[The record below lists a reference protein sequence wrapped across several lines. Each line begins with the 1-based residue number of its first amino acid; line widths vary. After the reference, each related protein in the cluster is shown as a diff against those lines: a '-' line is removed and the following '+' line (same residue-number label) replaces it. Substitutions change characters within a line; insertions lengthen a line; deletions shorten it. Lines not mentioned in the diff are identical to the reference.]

1 MSPQLALVRSAVTA
15 LCAAV
20 LAATAAAQEPKAVA
34 YPEQDALSP
43 FRHPTDVYAPP
54 DELFRQLRLMQSI
67 AEAPGAKTDYD
78 AQGHEIVDDQ
88 NWRDARAAVER
99 IGVDAPYLAQIMRLH
114 RNAGERAT
122 AFYGAFWCKN
132 VDHVLN
138 LISHIPGEPERST
151 RQRAMPRAI
160 AYLHAHLGKRF
171 GDLDDEQKKTMVAA
185 MPQPG
190 SPIAKAKGITRLP
203 RDDDHLHEIRLI
215 PFFQLLDLD
224 DPRDQAQGLWFLKE
238 VFLLRL
244 DLALLWVEPALPRL
258 RQLLASDDKDVRD
271 QAIGLFQA
279 IGPRDLAAPPVD
291 DARALQAWADTAKKA
306 LFPPIRNLNDAV
318 VQIQPSPERD
328 ALVTAA
334 VKAIE
339 TSAVGDAFSERSKDG
354 QYYHGFRVATV
365 PDELKALAIP
375 KGAVITTVNGV
386 GVTDGPSLL
395 KTVREQLDKLKHPRI
410 LFVEYRRDDGV
421 HAVEYRLL

>member
-1 MSPQLALVRSAVTA
+1 MSPSLPFVRSAVMA
-15 LCAAV
+15 LCASIC
-20 LAATAAAQEPKAVA
+20 AAQEPQATA
-34 YPEQDALSP
+34 YPERDVLSP
-43 FRHPTDVYAPP
+43 FRRPVDMYAPP

-67 AEAPGAKTDYD
+67 AEAPGAKTDFD

-99 IGVDAPYLAQIMRLH
+99 LGVDAAYLAQIMRLH

-122 AFYGAFWCKN
+122 AFYGAFFCQN

-138 LISHIPGEPERST
+138 LISHIPGEPERTT

-171 GDLDDEQKKTMVAA
+171 SDLDDEQKKSMVAT

-190 SPIAKAKGITRLP
+190 SPIAKARGITRLP
-203 RDDDHLHEIRLI
+203 RDEDLLHEIRLV

-224 DPRDQAQGLWFLKE
+224 DPQDQAQGLWFLKE

-258 RQLLASDDKDVRD
+258 RQLLAAENTDVRD

-279 IGPRDLAAPPVD
+279 IGPKDLPAAPVD
-291 DARALQAWADTAKKA
+291 DARALQAWADTASKA
-306 LFPPIRNLNDAV
+306 LFPPIRNLNDAI
-318 VQIQPSPERD
+318 VQIHPSPERD
-328 ALVTAA
+328 ALAAAA

-339 TSAVGDAFSERSKDG
+339 TSAIGDAFAERGKDG
-354 QYYHGFRVATV
+354 QYYRGFRIATV
-365 PDELKALAIP
+365 PDELKPLAIP

-386 GVTDGPSLL
+386 GVTDGASLL
-395 KTVREQLDKLKHPRI
+395 KVVRQQLDLQKHPRT
-410 LFVEYRRDDGV
+410 LFVEYVRDGGM